1 MLHYCNV
8 TVAQINYP
16 SLNKQDSIEQARSR
30 SHEEVLVQ
38 IFMLY
43 DMQLG
48 GGWSYLCYAIVNR
61 KKQSMLNKRKP
72 KFIKKTNLGHK

>member
-16 SLNKQDSIEQARSR
+16 SLNKQDSIEQVRSR

-48 GGWSYLCYAIVNR
+48 GVEVIYA
-61 KKQSMLNKRKP
+61 ML
-72 KFIKKTNLGHK
+72 